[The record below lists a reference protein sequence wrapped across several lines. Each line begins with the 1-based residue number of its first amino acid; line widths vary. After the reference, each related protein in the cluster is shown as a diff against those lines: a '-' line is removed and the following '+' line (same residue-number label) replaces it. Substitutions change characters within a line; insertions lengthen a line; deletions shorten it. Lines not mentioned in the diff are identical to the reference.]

1 MSERERER
9 ERERLQRVGERRHCS
24 SAVNSLVSWFTNTNV
39 ICAQTKT
46 PKDVQLWPSFVAPGM
61 AGGKKERKAGAL
73 LSGLA
78 VLLIQK
84 RERELTGKYGTIHL
98 LASR

>member
-1 MSERERER
+1 MSER
-9 ERERLQRVGERRHCS
+9 ERERLQRVGERRQCS

-46 PKDVQLWPSFVAPGM
+46 PKDVQLWPSFVAPVEAPGM

-84 RERELTGKYGTIHL
+84 ERESLQENMEPSTF
-98 LASR
+98 